1 MTSSPSKTT
10 SHNVLILKFP
20 YSSMLGGG
28 EKHTITLVEKLSGH
42 SFYLLSTC
50 SVLIPEFTKRKWHNK
65 KIWAGTEPVTPLALL
80 LFCITAPF
88 ITLNLLRWSIVYK
101 YRYNITTVICLSLT
115 EKVLLTPWLRLLGIK
130 VIWIEHLQIE
140 RWLIKSPLRLLY
152 VLWSRLVTVVAV
164 VEAVKQQLVQ
174 LGVSEQHVTVIY
186 NSIDVSH
193 YAPQPSDP
201 RAVQQQYQV
210 LYVGRLAKEKGIDD
224 LIRAIKQLRNSVPA
238 ISLTIVGEGYW
249 RADLEALVQE
259 LGLSTNVRFTG
270 FQSHIQR
277 WLAESDVV
285 VLPST
290 RRETF
295 GIVIAEALAMMKPVI
310 VTTCGGVQEVVGSH
324 GWVVEPHAPDQ
335 IAQALEAV
343 YTDYESALE
352 QTKHG
357 RARVVEL
364 FQESRMIQEYDQL
377 FS

>member
-1 MTSSPSKTT
+1 MNK
-10 SHNVLILKFP
+10 VLVLKFP
-20 YSSMLGGG
+20 YSSTFGGG
-28 EKHTITLVEKLSGH
+28 EKHTITLVEKLSAH

-50 SVLIPEFTKRKWHNK
+50 SVLLPEFTKRQWHAK

-88 ITLNLLRWSIVYK
+88 ISLNLLRWSIVYK
-101 YRYNITTVICLSLT
+101 YRYNIDTVICLSLT

-140 RWLIKSPLRLLY
+140 RWLMKSPLRLLY
-152 VLWSRLVTVVAV
+152 VLWSHLVTIVAV

-174 LGVSEQHVTVIY
+174 LGVPKQHVTVIY
-186 NSIDVSH
+186 NAIDVSRFT
-193 YAPQPSDP
+193 PQPSDP
-201 RAVQQQYQV
+201 HTVQQHYQV

-224 LIRAIKQLRNSVPA
+224 LIRAIEQLHKKIPR

-249 RADLEALVQE
+249 QADLEALAQE
-259 LGLSTNVRFTG
+259 LGLSTNIRFVG
-270 FQSHIQR
+270 FQANIQR
-277 WLAESDVV
+277 WLAESHVV

-310 VTTCGGVQEVVGSH
+310 VTTSGGVHEVVGSH

-343 YTDYESALE
+343 YTDYEAALE
-352 QTKHG
+352 KTKHG
-357 RARVVEL
+357 RSRVLER

-377 FS
+377 IRE